1 MKLKIKYDLTTK
13 EIISF
18 VCTMDDIYLPRQMAE
33 DEILIDDSQVP
44 MTFYREW
51 KQYVVQGKH
60 VIRKT
65 LL

>member
-18 VCTMDDIYLPRQMAE
+18 VCAMDDIYLPRQMAE